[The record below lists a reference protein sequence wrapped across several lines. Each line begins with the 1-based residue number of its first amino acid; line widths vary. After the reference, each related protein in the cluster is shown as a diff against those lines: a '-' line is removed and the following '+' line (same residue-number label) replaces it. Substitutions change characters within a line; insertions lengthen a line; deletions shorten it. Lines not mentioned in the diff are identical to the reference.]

1 MWVALAAITLAP
13 AIGFK
18 VLALAQFRIASIS
31 QSLIGLVGRPLT
43 REGNGLCVTHPHVLT
58 C

>member
-1 MWVALAAITLAP
+1 MWVALAAITLAA

-18 VLALAQFRIASIS
+18 VLA
-31 QSLIGLVGRPLT
+31 VGRPLT